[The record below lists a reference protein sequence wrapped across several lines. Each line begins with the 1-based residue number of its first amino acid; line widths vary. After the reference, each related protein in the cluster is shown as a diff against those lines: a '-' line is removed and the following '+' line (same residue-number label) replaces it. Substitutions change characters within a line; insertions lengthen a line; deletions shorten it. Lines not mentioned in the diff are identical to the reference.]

1 MKKKNLL
8 TLSDPRTLQMNP
20 EKEAKSRAQIS
31 KDWREK
37 KKERRNGKQQTIGQ
51 KRKARSQV
59 SNV

>member
-1 MKKKNLL
+1 MKKNNLL

-37 KKERRNGKQQTIGQ
+37 KKERRNGKQ
-51 KRKARSQV
+51 
-59 SNV
+59 